1 MTSSA
6 GRPPRA
12 EGPAKLTM
20 RARVTARERALALA
34 VTEARGLDSALVR
47 DLIAREAERLG
58 IEAAG
63 EDPA

>member
-1 MTSSA
+1 
-6 GRPPRA
+6 
-12 EGPAKLTM
+12 M

-34 VTEARGLDSALVR
+34 VTEARGLDYSALVR